1 MNGLKSRIIVR
12 PHSDSNTDWSGTD
25 YQLLCKAKE
34 IASPIGDV
42 NTYDA
47 STLEDLVE
55 LLEDGRMA
63 AGDLTL
69 ESPWTLEDLER
80 LLGMEDGQVY
90 DAIILYGS
98 DGIGSAGKLAFTC
111 TLKTTPG
118 NANAEHLVLNTRVLP
133 KSVPTFIND
142 KYTVAVTYD
151 EFEEITSIEVTNSA
165 A

>member
-12 PHSDSNTDWSGTD
+12 PHSDANTDWSGSD
-25 YQLLCKAKE
+25 YELLCKAKE
-34 IASPIGDV
+34 IASPIGEV

-80 LLGMEDGQVY
+80 LLGMEDGKVY
-90 DAIILYGS
+90 DAIILYGG
-98 DGIGSAGKLAFTC
+98 DGEGGAGKLAFTC

-133 KSVPTFIND
+133 KSVPTFINSD
-142 KYTVAVTYD
+142 YTVNVSYD
-151 EFEEITSIEVTNSA
+151 EFGEIEDIEVTKTGA
-165 A
+165 